1 MVSRRDLLAAL
12 PWTCLPRLVRNTSWS
27 GVRLGCQTNAWRIDP
42 NNFSQLLS
50 VLNTLKSLQF
60 EGFETGFRNLEGQFG
75 KAEARR
81 QIEATGLTFFGC
93 HIFLESYD
101 TETRIAPMELIRR
114 VADGIAQLGAKYL
127 ILSGGGLVKD
137 GTVDEASVRRKADAL
152 NAAGRY
158 CEQRGAGLH
167 LAYHNH
173 APEFEKDGLEMRSL
187 YRLTDPSL
195 VGFVTDCGWAS
206 RTGIDVPAFVE
217 KHHSRIVGLHL
228 RDFKGKTQVPLGQ
241 GDFPLRKLADVIA
254 KVGWTGW
261 ALNEEE
267 RLSGEKPG
275 EAAVRPARE
284 TLRQTFGK

>member
-1 MVSRRDLLAAL
+1 ML
-12 PWTCLPRLVRNTSWS
+12 PDQECTSVVRPTH
-27 GVRLGCQTNAWRIDP
+27 VIDP
-42 NNFSQLLS
+42 TNFSQLLS

-60 EGFETGFRNLEGQFG
+60 EGFETGFRNLEAQFG
-75 KAEARR
+75 NAEARR

-93 HIFLESYD
+93 HIFLETYD

-137 GTVDEASVRRKADAL
+137 GTVDDASVRRKADAL

-195 VGFVTDCGWAS
+195 VSFVTDCGWAS
-206 RTGIDVPAFVE
+206 WTGIDVPAFVE
-217 KHHSRIVGLHL
+217 KHHARIVGLHL

-254 KVGWTGW
+254 KAGWTGW
-261 ALNEEE
+261 VLNEEE

-284 TLRQTFGK
+284 ALRQTFGK